1 MQILLSKDVVIQ
13 ITNIEKVKKLREKKV
28 WTKILKNKAK
38 LIQKQY
44 KIITFEIFTI
54 KIDYKKIKKIIKKLV
69 I

>member
-1 MQILLSKDVVIQ
+1 MQILLSKDVAIQ

>member
-1 MQILLSKDVVIQ
+1 MQILLSKDVAIQ
-13 ITNIEKVKKLREKKV
+13 ITNIEKVKKLKEKKV

-38 LIQKQY
+38 LIQKQC
-44 KIITFEIFTI
+44 KIITFDIFTI